1 MATVLPLVALPPP
14 PRPSADLRVLAAA
27 AGALGFATGLLCV
40 TFLPFG
46 SWSVPSSAAWA
57 TMPLAL
63 SPATMGGR
71 LSQHIPRSTG
81 VPPAGLHAARSN
93 AAEELV
99 RLEYLADKRKEALE
113 YHENDPGVQ
122 RYDYELESESWGGS
136 YAYASEDF
144 DPAQKYQEASGG
156 FEDVDSVARDVGLI
170 DVDPD
175 NDDESP

>member
-81 VPPAGLHAARSN
+81 TYPPPPLSFPTPCRS
-93 AAEELV
+93 
-99 RLEYLADKRKEALE
+99 
-113 YHENDPGVQ
+113 PGGGGGPSLRQPKIFRCGSLCCCWVTV
-122 RYDYELESESWGGS
+122 LWGTTTCIPCTHGRTFCS
-136 YAYASEDF
+136 LSLKWNLI
-144 DPAQKYQEASGG
+144 AQPCFPLGQ
-156 FEDVDSVARDVGLI
+156 V
-170 DVDPD
+170 
-175 NDDESP
+175 